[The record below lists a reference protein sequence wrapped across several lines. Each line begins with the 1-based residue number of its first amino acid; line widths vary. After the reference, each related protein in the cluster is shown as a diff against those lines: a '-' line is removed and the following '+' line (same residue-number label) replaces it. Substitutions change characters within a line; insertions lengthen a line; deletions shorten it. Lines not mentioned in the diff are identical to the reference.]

1 MVSTISVFHCT
12 LMFINH
18 ARLFHDFQN
27 VEWFAQR
34 WMICNYNVECMLTT
48 LNDLYYVE
56 WFVLTCRLV
65 QYFALATLNVFWI
78 YWKIC
83 TVIEWFGGFN
93 ETSFRRISPW
103 RLPRNF
109 LSQQWT
115 LSHEKIPLVDTPPV
129 IIALQQMKK
138 QIFKIEKIL
147 KIFKILRR
155 TSQNNCL

>member
-48 LNDLYYVE
+48 LKDLYYVE

-65 QYFALATLNVFWI
+65 QYFVLATLNVFWI

-83 TVIEWFGGFN
+83 IVIEWFGGFN
-93 ETSFRRISPW
+93 EISFRKISPR

-109 LSQQWT
+109 LSHAN
-115 LSHEKIPLVDTPPV
+115 SNNEHCP
-129 IIALQQMKK
+129 MKK
-138 QIFKIEKIL
+138 PPCGN
-147 KIFKILRR
+147 
-155 TSQNNCL
+155 SSGNNCFATNEKTDYL